1 MADKEYKI
9 SVNREYAKRFEKNQQ
24 RAELHRLKAK
34 YGESATADQESSSS
48 ETEDEDAEALTA
60 QKEKDFLKVLAML
73 KKKDPKIYDKDAT
86 FYESDDSSSSNDKE
100 KSKKPQKPMFLKD
113 YERKR
118 LLEKGSKAFV
128 SDEESSDEDE
138 SENKKLTYD
147 EEQKALK
154 DSFKLAVNDEE
165 EDDNGNFLKV
175 RQKLEDEKKQEEVD
189 YKEWLKG
196 EKKRIDAQAA
206 KEMDGLQRYWN
217 DPNLDKDELFL
228 RDYILDRKYIDKE
241 DDRIPTYEEIVN
253 EEDEDENEVEKQ
265 EEFERKYNFRFEEPD
280 AAFIKSY
287 PRTISAS
294 VRHKDERRKEAR
306 KQREER
312 KKKEKEQKR
321 EEIKRMKN
329 LKRKEIQDKL
339 KKLKEITGNP
349 NVGFTDEDVEGDFD
363 PAKYDEAMKKV
374 FDDEFYEEAEEEE
387 PQFDND
393 DLDDVYEENWDEW
406 QGRDAGG
413 EGYAEDDYEL
423 GYDDPGFNM
432 DADYDPT
439 QDTESGKKKLKKK
452 SKFAKALNK
461 NKPLFD
467 PNEKTFEEYFD
478 EYYKLDYEDIIGDMP
493 CRFKYRQV
501 TPNDYGL
508 SAEEVLKFP
517 ERELNQWVSVKK
529 MSQYRSTEEEI
540 RDLKKY
546 RKLSNDEKRR
556 RRIFTSAAT
565 ESETNEEVRAAK
577 SSNDRVDSGIS
588 QTDVTKSEA
597 NGSPRNQPHSHPKEN
612 TAKERTFQKD
622 KQKAAFL
629 QRKGWK
635 RKLSAKEE
643 MEMAKKRKLL
653 RQFKGARKEKL
664 AKLSAER
671 LSAYGLNKKR

>member
-1 MADKEYKI
+1 
-9 SVNREYAKRFEKNQQ
+9 
-24 RAELHRLKAK
+24 
-34 YGESATADQESSSS
+34 
-48 ETEDEDAEALTA
+48 
-60 QKEKDFLKVLAML
+60 
-73 KKKDPKIYDKDAT
+73 
-86 FYESDDSSSSNDKE
+86 
-100 KSKKPQKPMFLKD
+100 MFLKD

-138 SENKKLTYD
+138 SEQNKKLTYD

-175 RQKLEDEKKQEEVD
+175 RQKSEDEKKQEEVD

-241 DDRIPTYEEIVN
+241 DDSNVHLQYLKNLAFFRIPTYEEIVN
-253 EEDEDENEVEKQ
+253 EEDEVSTCKERDVNYFHLPQIVVFDFFSLKDENEVEKQ

-280 AAFIKSY
+280 AAFIKTY

-339 KKLKEITGNP
+339 EKLKEITGNP
-349 NVGFTDEDVEGDFD
+349 NVGFTNEDVEGDFD
-363 PAKYDEAMKKV
+363 PAKYDVAMKKV

-546 RKLSNDEKRR
+546 RKLSKDEKRR

-565 ESETNEEVRAAK
+565 ES
-577 SSNDRVDSGIS
+577 
-588 QTDVTKSEA
+588 QT
-597 NGSPRNQPHSHPKEN
+597 
-612 TAKERTFQKD
+612 
-622 KQKAAFL
+622 
-629 QRKGWK
+629 
-635 RKLSAKEE
+635 
-643 MEMAKKRKLL
+643 
-653 RQFKGARKEKL
+653 
-664 AKLSAER
+664 
-671 LSAYGLNKKR
+671 